1 MIPPPDYRR
10 PSAVAGRTTDAG
22 AGQRP
27 LQAAL
32 NGDRKH
38 PAAPRTP
45 EELAAEARAAV
56 NAGGTSSSS
65 ETSLGRGAKLRS
77 LKPIMAVPPARR
89 GREAPC

>member
-45 EELAAEARAAV
+45 EELAA
-56 NAGGTSSSS
+56 
-65 ETSLGRGAKLRS
+65 
-77 LKPIMAVPPARR
+77 
-89 GREAPC
+89 

>member
-45 EELAAEARAAV
+45 EELAAEARVAV
-56 NAGGTSSSS
+56 DAGGTSSSS
-65 ETSLGRGAKLRS
+65 ETSLGRGGEVTVLEAHHGGASGK
-77 LKPIMAVPPARR
+77 K
-89 GREAPC
+89 GR